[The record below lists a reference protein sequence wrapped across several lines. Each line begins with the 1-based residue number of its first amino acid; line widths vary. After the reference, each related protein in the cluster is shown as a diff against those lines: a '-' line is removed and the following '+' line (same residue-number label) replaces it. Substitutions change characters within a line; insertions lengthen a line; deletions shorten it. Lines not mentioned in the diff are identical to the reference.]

1 MKLTV
6 VVIFFF
12 LTIGARAQ
20 NYPFVKDFVRGTI
33 VFKDSTKK
41 EGQIKWYPAPGEKLK
56 FREKETGKT
65 IKYTPEELLGFY
77 VDSLKFV
84 SLFNFEVYAAQYALL
99 GKKLTVK
106 QTFGQLLDS
115 GRFNIYFVD
124 VPEYNALS
132 GSVQSYPNFLF
143 EKKTDSGHQY
153 VAYPW
158 AVRMRDKKYEN
169 AKENLFVFFADYPE
183 IIAKIKLFRQQDN
196 FFEIIDLMKKM
207 N

>member
-20 NYPFVKDFVRGTI
+20 NYPFAKDFVRGTI

-56 FREKETGKT
+56 FRESETGKT

-77 VDSLKFV
+77 VDSLKFI

-106 QTFGQLLDS
+106 QTFVQLLDS
-115 GRFNIYFVD
+115 GRFNIYFGD

-143 EKKTDSGHQY
+143 EKKTDSGYQY

-196 FFEIIDLMKKM
+196 FSEIIDLMKKM